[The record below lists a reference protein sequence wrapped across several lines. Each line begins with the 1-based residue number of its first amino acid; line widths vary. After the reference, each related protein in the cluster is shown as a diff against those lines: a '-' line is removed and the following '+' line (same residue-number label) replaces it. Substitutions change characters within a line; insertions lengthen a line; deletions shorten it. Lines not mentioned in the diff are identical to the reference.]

1 MYRAIPVGN
10 KILASK
16 WQKEN
21 HARLQGNIQNIKAS
35 IDVKGPSKVDH
46 LKKKSKKTQMQEGK
60 YLMTRERYHLPI
72 SNFFVHL
79 DRYTEIERENR
90 ILLEKMTS
98 IL

>member
-16 WQKEN
+16 WMKKD
-21 HARLQGNIQNIKAS
+21 HARLQDNIQNIKAS
-35 IDVKGPSKVDH
+35 IDVKGPSRVDH

-60 YLMTRERYHLPI
+60 CLMTIERYHLPI
-72 SNFFVHL
+72 ANSHL